1 MIDNINSKG
10 FQLRKAQNKTY
21 VGNAQTMGP

>member
-10 FQLRKAQNKTY
+10 FQLCKAQNKTY